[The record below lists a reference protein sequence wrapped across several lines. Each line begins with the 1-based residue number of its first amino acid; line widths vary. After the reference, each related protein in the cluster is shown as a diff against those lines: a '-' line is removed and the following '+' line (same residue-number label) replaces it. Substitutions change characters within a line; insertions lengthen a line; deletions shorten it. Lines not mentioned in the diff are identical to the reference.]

1 MLTRAN
7 PAVRLVLRCLNHLF
21 AVKLPSQAG
30 MVLGQGTCYGY
41 ATLLKAKL
49 VFNSDPLE
57 NLLENRQKFDSGLLD

>member
-1 MLTRAN
+1 
-7 PAVRLVLRCLNHLF
+7 
-21 AVKLPSQAG
+21 

-57 NLLENRQKFDSGLLD
+57 NLLENRQKFDSGFLD